1 MTEPME
7 SWIGKTVVREDVV
20 TPRLNAE
27 FRATLAP
34 FLFTPENKDHASP
47 GLHWCLALP
56 AHDTGKLGPDGAEA
70 KGLFLPPVALPRRM
84 WAGGAIESFRPF
96 GINDKVVRTSTVSEV
111 KSRDGKSGALCLV
124 SITHE
129 ITRAGELAVRERH
142 DIVFREA
149 STSSTGMAEAREPPR
164 GDIVWQVGGSPLL
177 LFRFSAITFNGHR
190 IHYDLCYAKETEGY
204 GGLLVHG
211 PLQAALLL
219 NQLSVLKGVVPS
231 MFSYRCTAP
240 LVAGPAFHVA
250 SKRDSTGVIADANG
264 VITMEAKAHA

>member
-1 MTEPME
+1 MTEPVE
-7 SWIGKTVVREDVV
+7 SWIGKTVVREDAV

-34 FLFTPENKDHASP
+34 FLFIPENLDHASP

-56 AHDTGKLGPDGAEA
+56 AHDTDKLGPDGAEA
-70 KGLFLPPVALPRRM
+70 KGLFLPPTELPRRM
-84 WAGGAIESFRPF
+84 WAGGSIESFRPLA
-96 GINDKVVRTSTVSEV
+96 INDKVVRTSTVSDV
-111 KSRDGKSGALCLV
+111 TLRQGRSGGLCLV
-124 SITHE
+124 SVTHE
-129 ITRAGELAVRERH
+129 ITAGGQLAVRERH

-149 STSSTGMAEAREPPR
+149 SKVSTGTAGVEEPPR
-164 GDIVWQVGGSPLL
+164 GDIVWQVRGSPLL

-190 IHYDLCYAKETEGY
+190 IHYDLSYARETEGY

-219 NQLSVLKGVVPS
+219 NQLSVLNGAVPPV
-231 MFSYRCTAP
+231 FSYRCTAP

-250 SKRDSTGVIADANG
+250 SRRDNTGVIADANG
-264 VITMEAKAHA
+264 VITMEAKGHG